1 VGARMW
7 TAHTS
12 GSSGAMHQPRHLFDI
27 CTAYSSDCCVAYMAA
42 DLTQLRHR
50 FRRCSYY
57 ARELQRVYR
66 GHLGRRATRTVLEAR
81 IAGRTAAVRHACARV
96 IQACF
101 RGFSSRKYRHDFYAR
116 KAYIAEI
123 AAKGEALRVQLA
135 AQLDEQ
141 ITVRTTTVGR
151 GPYSCWGTDAVAVS
165 VLIKLLHS

>member
-1 VGARMW
+1 MHRVLFRLLRSAHAR
-7 TAHTS
+7 AE
-12 GSSGAMHQPRHLFDI
+12 LI
-27 CTAYSSDCCVAYMAA
+27 
-42 DLTQLRHR
+42 QLRPR

-141 ITVRTTTVGR
+141 ITVRATKAGR
-151 GPYSCWGTDAVAVS
+151 DQYSCCGTNAIAVS
-165 VLIKLLHS
+165 VLIKLLQS